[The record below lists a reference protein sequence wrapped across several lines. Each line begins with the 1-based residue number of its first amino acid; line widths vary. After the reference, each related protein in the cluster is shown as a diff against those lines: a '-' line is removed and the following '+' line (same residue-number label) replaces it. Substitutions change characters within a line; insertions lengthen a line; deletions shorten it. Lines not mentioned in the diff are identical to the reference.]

1 MLTGRIREI
10 HAESRVTYGRPR
22 VHAAL
27 QAEGS
32 GAQMERFTIPIR
44 TLNTLQSSSG
54 SGARRE
60 AVPEGRRAAVDGFA
74 RGTASTMPCVLGSF
88 AALECEIIE

>member
-54 SGARRE
+54 SGARRK
-60 AVPEGRRAAVDGFA
+60 ACGRRWVREGDCLNNAMCSGLI
-74 RGTASTMPCVLGSF
+74 RSPRM
-88 AALECEIIE
+88 